1 MKRRILIKLLENAGF
16 AFAEHGSNHDKYRRG
31 SDLEEI
37 PRHNEINEITAKKI
51 LKKWGI
57 KP

>member
-1 MKRRILIKLLENAGF
+1 MKKKTLIKLLEKAGF
-16 AFAEHGSNHDKYRRG
+16 KFSEHGGNHDKYRRG

-37 PRHNEINEITAKKI
+37 PRHNEINEITANKI

-57 KP
+57 KQ